1 MKKLL
6 CVLGIVAMCFAGCD
20 NDSDNDLNFNDICAG
35 IYAEW
40 DFSSL
45 DADKQAQLEAAHKEG
60 CLALYES
67 MPVCKS
73 ELYNSLKCSYA
84 DEHMSFFD
92 ALEDREKACWEEY
105 SDDEEASECV
115 QNLWKDSP
123 CYNLDEA
130 HEECILKNH
139 AAYSAWADDSIGGNV
154 FSKFYALLNQ
164 LGLDPN
170 DYYAE

>member
-67 MPVCKS
+67 MPVCQS
-73 ELYNSLKCSYA
+73 ESYNYYKCLYV
-84 DEHMSFFD
+84 DTPMSTFD
-92 ALEDREKACWEEY
+92 ALKDREEACYEE
-105 SDDEEASECV
+105 SSVEEADECV
-115 QNLWKDSP
+115 ENVWKDSP
-123 CYNLDEA
+123 CYNVEEA
-130 HEECILKNH
+130 SKECYSKNKAAFDAWNESSEETAL
-139 AAYSAWADDSIGGNV
+139 
-154 FSKFYALLNQ
+154 SKFYGLLDQ
-164 LGLDPN
+164 WELRD
-170 DYYAE
+170 DHIAEQ